1 MTRFKASL
9 FLRRVLLLDAIA
21 SGATGLLL
29 LLGAGLLTP
38 WLGLDVSLMQVAGA
52 ILLPYAVGVAYLAT
66 RPEIARKAVWVVV
79 AINALWV
86 VDSVV
91 LLIGGWAEP
100 TLLGILFVALQAG
113 VVGLFA
119 ELQIIALKR
128 AGRAVA

>member
-9 FLRRVLLLDAIA
+9 FLRRVLMLDAIA

-38 WLGLDVSLMQVAGA
+38 WLGLDVTLMQVAGA
-52 ILLPYAVGVAYLAT
+52 ILLPYAAAVAYLGT
-66 RPEIARKAVWVVV
+66 RPEIARKAVWAVV

-86 VDSVV
+86 VDSII

-100 TLLGILFVALQAG
+100 TLLGILFVAAQAG

-119 ELQIIALKR
+119 ELQVIGLKR
-128 AGRAVA
+128 ATRAAA

>member
-29 LLGAGLLTP
+29 LLGANLLTP
-38 WLGLDVSLMQVAGA
+38 WLGLDVTLMQVAGA
-52 ILLPYAVGVAYLAT
+52 ILLPYAAGVGYLAT
-66 RPEIARKAVWVVV
+66 RPEIARQAVWAVV

-100 TLLGILFVALQAG
+100 TMLGILFVAAQAA

-119 ELQIIALKR
+119 ELQIIGLKR
-128 AGRAVA
+128 ATRVAA

>member
-21 SGATGLLL
+21 SGATGFLL
-29 LLGAGLLTP
+29 LLGAKLLTP

-52 ILLPYAVGVAYLAT
+52 ILLPYAAGVAYLAT
-66 RPEIARKAVWVVV
+66 RPEIARKGVWAVV

-86 VDSVV
+86 VDSVA

-100 TLLGILFVALQAG
+100 TLLGILFVAAQAG

-128 AGRAVA
+128 TSRAVA